1 MLLEQMPVRGWAGGS
16 LLLALCMSQTTAWGT
31 LYYALPVTSGAIA
44 ADTGWSILTQLPQHR
59 LLVEIVS

>member
-1 MLLEQMPVRGWAGGS
+1 V
-16 LLLALCMSQTTAWGT
+16 SQTTAWGT

-59 LLVEIVS
+59 LLVEIVF